1 MKTQRIPAILLSF
14 FIAFA
19 AMAQDDLPPPP
30 PPPDMSEMPD
40 APEMPPP
47 PPMDEPA
54 SQPSPNVQPQST
66 APPRSTSEV
75 KVPEIPRP
83 QTFQPAQKTQ
93 GANGTEVREPAQTQP
108 SASTAAASKNEIR
121 LNFQGASLTDV
132 LNYLSEAAGFVIVQ
146 EAQVSGT
153 VNVVSKQPLSAD
165 EAVDLLN
172 AVLVEKGFVAI
183 RNGRI
188 LKIVSRSN
196 AQTRDLP
203 VVTGSDPDR
212 IPRKDEIVT
221 QILPVRYADAEKL
234 IENLRPLLS
243 STATISANG
252 NSNAILMT
260 DTQTNIR
267 RIAQIIRALDTSIS
281 GISTMHV
288 FALRYADAKDLSGVI
303 TQLFATDASASSR
316 QNNQGGGGGP
326 GGFFGFG
333 RGGGGGNNNAQP
345 ASEARKAA
353 ARVVAVAD
361 EQSNSVVVSAPE
373 EYMPTI
379 TEIVSRL
386 DTNIT
391 EVTETRI
398 YRLEH
403 ADATE
408 LSAILTTLY
417 PDTTSG
423 SQNNRTGG
431 GQGGGGF
438 GGFGGFGGGRQTQ
451 TQNQQSDRSVLQ
463 ARVITVP
470 DPRTN
475 SVIVT
480 ASHETMQQVAL
491 TIGRLDASDSKKQHV
506 YVHVLEHADPDN
518 VATVLRGMFGD
529 TSTSTTTS
537 TLNQR
542 TTTGA
547 STDVTGTL
555 NSTGTGS
562 TGRSGSTGR

>member
-14 FIAFA
+14 FVAFA

-30 PPPDMSEMPD
+30 PPDMPGMPD
-40 APEMPPP
+40 APDMPAMADPGEPP
-47 PPMDEPA
+47 APVMQSAPSTTTQPA
-54 SQPSPNVQPQST
+54 VV
-66 APPRSTSEV
+66 V
-75 KVPEIPRP
+75 KVPELP
-83 QTFQPAQKTQ
+83 QPQPQAS
-93 GANGTEVREPAQTQP
+93 ASP
-108 SASTAAASKNEIR
+108 SASAPAAKNEIR

-172 AVLVEKGFVAI
+172 AVLLEKGFIAI

-203 VVTGSDPDR
+203 VITGSNPET
-212 IPRKDEIVT
+212 IPRKDDIVT
-221 QILPVRYADAEKL
+221 QILPVRYVEAAKL

-243 STATISANG
+243 PTATINANE

-267 RIAQIIRALDTSIS
+267 RIAEIIRALDTSIS
-281 GISTMHV
+281 SISTMHV
-288 FALRYADAKDLSGVI
+288 FALRYADAKDLATTL
-303 TQLFATDASASSR
+303 TQLFATDASSSSR
-316 QNNQGGGGGP
+316 QNNQGGP
-326 GGFFGFG
+326 PGFFGGFG

-361 EQSNSVVVSAPE
+361 SQSNSVVVSAPD

-398 YRLEH
+398 YRLQH

-408 LSAILTTLY
+408 LSNILTSLY
-417 PDTTSG
+417 PDTSSSSQSG
-423 SQNNRTGG
+423 NRG

-480 ASHETMQQVAL
+480 ASHETMEQVAL

-529 TSTSTTTS
+529 TTSNSTSS
-537 TLNQR
+537 QPASNALNQR

-547 STDVTGTL
+547 SADVTGTL
-555 NSTGTGS
+555 NTSGS
-562 TGRSGSTGR
+562 GSSGRSGSTGR

>member
-14 FIAFA
+14 FVAFA

-30 PPPDMSEMPD
+30 PPDMPD
-40 APEMPPP
+40 APDMPAMADPGPPP
-47 PPMDEPA
+47 APVMQSAPA
-54 SQPSPNVQPQST
+54 TTTQPAAV
-66 APPRSTSEV
+66 V
-75 KVPEIPRP
+75 KVPELP
-83 QTFQPAQKTQ
+83 QPQPQA
-93 GANGTEVREPAQTQP
+93 AASP
-108 SASTAAASKNEIR
+108 SASAPAAKNEIR

-146 EAQVSGT
+146 EVQVSGT

-172 AVLVEKGFVAI
+172 AVLLEKGFIAI

-203 VVTGSDPDR
+203 VITGSNPET
-212 IPRKDEIVT
+212 IPRKDDIVT
-221 QILPVRYADAEKL
+221 QILPVRYVEAEKL

-243 STATISANG
+243 PTATINANE

-267 RIAQIIRALDTSIS
+267 RIAEIIRALDTSIS
-281 GISTMHV
+281 SISTMHV
-288 FALRYADAKDLSGVI
+288 FALRYADAKDMATTL
-303 TQLFATDASASSR
+303 TQLFATDASSSSR
-316 QNNQGGGGGP
+316 QNNNQGGP
-326 GGFFGFG
+326 AAFFGGFG
-333 RGGGGGNNNAQP
+333 RGGGNNNAQP
-345 ASEARKAA
+345 TSEARKAA

-361 EQSNSVVVSAPE
+361 SQSNSVVVSAPD

-408 LSAILTTLY
+408 LSNILATLY
-417 PDTTSG
+417 PDTSSSSQSG
-423 SQNNRTGG
+423 NRGGQGG
-431 GQGGGGF
+431 GFGGGGF

-451 TQNQQSDRSVLQ
+451 TQSQQSDRSVLQ

-480 ASHETMQQVAL
+480 ASHETMEQVAL

-529 TSTSTTTS
+529 TTSTSTS
-537 TLNQR
+537 SQPASNALNQR

-547 STDVTGTL
+547 SADVTGTL
-555 NSTGTGS
+555 NTSGSGTS
-562 TGRSGSTGR
+562 GRSGSTGR